1 MNYTDE
7 QKKQTERA
15 FNSFCKT
22 VIRYC
27 AINLY
32 REHSRAIKRYISLDE
47 IYAEYQDGCGE
58 CDTYLVLQYHFEA
71 FGNIFS
77 IHDDRL
83 GKALSKLP
91 KKKRDVILT
100 YYFTGCTLKSIAE
113 KIGKPRTNISYI
125 HVRILKKLRE
135 LMEDGNEREV

>member
-7 QKKQTERA
+7 QKKQIERA

-32 REHSRAIKRYISLDE
+32 RERYRDIKRYVSLDE
-47 IYAEYQDGCGE
+47 IYAEYQDEYGE
-58 CDTYLVLQYHFEA
+58 CDTYPILQYHFEV

-113 KIGKPRTNISYI
+113 KIGRPETSISYI
-125 HVRILKKLRE
+125 HIRTLKKLRE
-135 LMEDGNEREV
+135 FMEGGNEREI

>member
-1 MNYTDE
+1 MKYTDE
-7 QKKQTERA
+7 QKKQIERA

-32 REHSRAIKRYISLDE
+32 RKRDRDSKRYVSLDE
-47 IYAEYQDGCGE
+47 IYTEYQDECGE
-58 CDTYLVLQYHFEA
+58 CDTYPVLQYHFEA
-71 FGNIFS
+71 FGNLFS

-83 GKALSKLP
+83 GNALSKLP

-100 YYFTGCTLKSIAE
+100 YCFTGCTLKSIAE
-113 KIGKPRTNISYI
+113 KTGQPRINISYI
-125 HVRILKKLRE
+125 HVKGLKKLRE
-135 LMEDGNEREV
+135 LMEGGNEREV

>member
-7 QKKQTERA
+7 QKKQIERA

-27 AINLY
+27 TINLY
-32 REHSRAIKRYISLDE
+32 RERDRDSKRYVSLDE
-47 IYAEYQDGCGE
+47 IYAEFQDECGE
-58 CDTYLVLQYHFEA
+58 YDTYSILQYHFEA

-113 KIGKPRTNISYI
+113 KMGKPPTNISYI
-125 HVRILKKLRE
+125 HVRTLKKLRE
-135 LMEDGNEREV
+135 LMEDGNKREV